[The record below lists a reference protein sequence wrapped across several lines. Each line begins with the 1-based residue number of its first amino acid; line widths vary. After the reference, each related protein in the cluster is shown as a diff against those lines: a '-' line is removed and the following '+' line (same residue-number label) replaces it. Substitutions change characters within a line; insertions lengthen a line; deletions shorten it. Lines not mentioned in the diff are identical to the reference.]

1 MIMDIDAV
9 HSALQFPMVTVLFAL
24 AVLMGMQSRRAALD
38 LMTSPSV
45 ATMAALA
52 VFFVAWGIR
61 QGYWHMYWA
70 LRANDKPVWA
80 DQMLSAPVVPIAMN
94 IIALCAAGAAIAV
107 AARPYLKKWS
117 AGCVAA
123 GLFALIA
130 LGAALAGVRP

>member
-70 LRANDKPVWA
+70 LRSNDHADWA
-80 DQMLSAPVVPIAMN
+80 AQMLSSPVIPIAMN
-94 IIALCAAGAAIAV
+94 IIAMFAAAAAIV
-107 AARPYLKKWS
+107 VSARPYLHRWAALS
-117 AGCVAA
+117 VAT
-123 GLFALIA
+123 GLFALVA
-130 LGAALAGVRP
+130 LGVVLAGVRP